1 MCKKLKITAKN
12 EKQALS
18 FAKEKLKCK
27 EELLTVKEVFAGVKN
42 LFGIY
47 KKMPEFEVFLKEK
60 MKKKQNNFNKESC
73 VEFTKNFLQNILS
86 FFLVFEFKQEFCFKE
101 DVLHVE
107 FKGEDLNFLTKD
119 NGIVLN
125 SLQYITVLIVNN
137 YFKSH
142 IKIVLDYENFREKRN
157 EFLKELAL
165 KVSKN
170 VLKQKKTVTLEPMN
184 PFERR
189 LIHFYVGEIEGVYS
203 KSVGKEPKRTV
214 VIYPKLSWK
223 GENLWKKKKQL
234 QQLQQ
239 L

>member
-1 MCKKLKITAKN
+1 MCKRLKITAKN

-18 FAKEKLKCK
+18 FAKKKLNCK

-47 KKMPEFEVFLKEK
+47 KKMPEFEVFLKGEIK
-60 MKKKQNNFNKESC
+60 ENKNNFNESSYI
-73 VEFTKNFLQNILS
+73 EFVKKFLQNILS
-86 FFLVFEFKQEFCFKE
+86 FFLVFEFEQEFCFKE
-101 DVLHVE
+101 DVLHIKL
-107 FKGEDLNFLTKD
+107 KGKNLNFLIKD
-119 NGIVLN
+119 SGVLLN

-170 VLKQKKTVTLEPMN
+170 VLKQKKLVTLEPMN

-189 LIHFYVGEIEGVYS
+189 LIHFYVGELEGVYS

-214 VIYPKLSWK
+214 VIYPKL
-223 GENLWKKKKQL
+223 
-234 QQLQQ
+234 
-239 L
+239 